1 MRRPAVACLLLASAL
16 ALAACGGDTSGV
28 AKRSD
33 GSDMDALPT
42 PQRAGGSVTGMPDR
56 PGPGQSPPEASSI
69 ASASTV
75 GGDMA
80 IDDSGVD
87 DSLDNSANAGDED
100 ANPSGEPSSGDAV
113 NAIQAYYAALQSKDF
128 ATAYALWGDG
138 GRASGQTPE
147 QFAAGFADDTS
158 LVVTPDA
165 PARMEGAAGSRYV
178 EVPVAVEI
186 TSSDGRVRR
195 YVGAYTLQRSVVDGA
210 TDAQRAW
217 HIASADLRELKE

>member
-1 MRRPAVACLLLASAL
+1 M
-16 ALAACGGDTSGV
+16 
-28 AKRSD
+28 
-33 GSDMDALPT
+33 
-42 PQRAGGSVTGMPDR
+42 
-56 PGPGQSPPEASSI
+56 
-69 ASASTV
+69 
-75 GGDMA
+75 
-80 IDDSGVD
+80 
-87 DSLDNSANAGDED
+87 
-100 ANPSGEPSSGDAV
+100 

-165 PARMEGAAGSRYV
+165 PTRMEGAAGSRYV

-186 TSSDGRVRR
+186 TAADGRVRR